1 MKVAPMGSYICM
13 LHSQLMNWE
22 ALGGVN
28 LLEEVLEEVCHWKWT
43 LKLPA
48 NPTAHS
54 ALSIQIKNGDL
65 NCSCFMI
72 YNP

>member
-1 MKVAPMGSYICM
+1 MVPIGGKVM
-13 LHSQLMNWE
+13 E
-22 ALGGVN
+22 ALGGVAF
-28 LLEEVLEEVCHWKWT
+28 LEELCHWKWT

-54 ALSIQIKNGDL
+54 ALSVQIKKGDL
-65 NCSCFMI
+65 NCSGFMI